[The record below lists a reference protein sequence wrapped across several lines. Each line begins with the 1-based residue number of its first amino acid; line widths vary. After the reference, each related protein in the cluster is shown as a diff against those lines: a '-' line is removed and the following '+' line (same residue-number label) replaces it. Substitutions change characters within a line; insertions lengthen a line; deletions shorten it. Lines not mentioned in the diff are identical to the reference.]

1 MVLVLVRSILLYM
14 VVLISLRIMG
24 KGEIAE
30 MNTFDLVITLLIAE
44 VAALP
49 MENNNIPL
57 INGIASV
64 TGLTLIQIVVSYLT
78 LKNRKV
84 RTFLCGAPSILINKG
99 RIDYKE
105 LEKQRVTID
114 ELLEQL
120 RIEGYFKVCDVQ
132 YAILE
137 TDGNLSILPSPSY
150 KDIPTKCFEHLPMS
164 LIIDGYI
171 IDKNLRIV
179 GKDKKWLY
187 EILSKK
193 NIKNKKDILLLSID
207 ENDKVFIQTR

>member
-64 TGLTLIQIVVSYLT
+64 TGLTLIQIVVSYIT
-78 LKNRKV
+78 LKIEK
-84 RTFLCGAPSILINKG
+84 L
-99 RIDYKE
+99 E
-105 LEKQRVTID
+105 L
-114 ELLEQL
+114 
-120 RIEGYFKVCDVQ
+120 F
-132 YAILE
+132 YAGL
-137 TDGNLSILPSPSY
+137 
-150 KDIPTKCFEHLPMS
+150 HL
-164 LIIDGYI
+164 
-171 IDKNLRIV
+171 
-179 GKDKKWLY
+179 
-187 EILSKK
+187 
-193 NIKNKKDILLLSID
+193 
-207 ENDKVFIQTR
+207 F